1 MPTQCHVPDI
11 SSDCAQLSHRLMLK
25 DVFIGGA
32 PLSPKARLARKSLAR
47 LVDKTVRHYND
58 ARKALVAQVNERHR
72 SPEEVAKTG
81 VILYLTAFVDC
92 MEDCLVTC
100 RRIVRFIE
108 VLKSETFLDRI
119 DRGLLEANSSDI
131 LAVRN
136 LIEHMAQAIA
146 KGEIKEGEPI
156 APYWTAN
163 GMGVAVKQESISFGA
178 LASFIKAA
186 HRIAQ
191 GLAEIGP
198 VTREF

>member
-1 MPTQCHVPDI
+1 
-11 SSDCAQLSHRLMLK
+11 MLK

-32 PLSPKARLARKSLAR
+32 PLSQKALLARKSLAR

-58 ARKALVAQVNERHR
+58 ARKALIAQVDERQR
-72 SPEEVAKTG
+72 SSEEVAKTG

-108 VLKSETFLDRI
+108 VLKSETLLDRT
-119 DRGLLEANSSDI
+119 DRRLLEANSSDI
-131 LAVRN
+131 LPVRN

-146 KGEIKEGEPI
+146 EGTIEQGEPI
-156 APYWTAN
+156 APYWTED
-163 GMGVAVKQESISFGA
+163 GKGVAVKQESIGFET

-191 GLAEIGP
+191 RLADIGP
-198 VTREF
+198 VCREFT